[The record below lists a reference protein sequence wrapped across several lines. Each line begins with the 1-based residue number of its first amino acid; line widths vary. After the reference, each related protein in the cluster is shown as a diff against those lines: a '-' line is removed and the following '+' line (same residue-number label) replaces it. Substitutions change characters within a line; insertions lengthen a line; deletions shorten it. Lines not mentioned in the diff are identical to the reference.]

1 MRRRFLVVSAG
12 CLAVAAIL
20 YSVFWFVAS
29 NNLQGGVENWAAGRR
44 AAGWIVAWKNIS
56 IGGFPFV
63 LRARVKGP
71 RIAGPKS
78 SWDWRGPELVATARP
93 WNLSRPEFI
102 FPGRHHLSIL
112 RNGAARD
119 FTLTAAEALGGV
131 HIDGGVPRGI
141 TAKLAQIDIQSTAG
155 KLPSGRAAIG
165 QKITADAISFRLDLP
180 HLETPDP
187 VISVALAG
195 VLLPDGPAALLGRDI
210 RALDARVKLLGVAA
224 FKPSSR
230 LRLSAA
236 LGDWR
241 DGGGTVEIKRLH
253 LDWGKMKFDGDGTIA
268 LDADLQPVGAMR
280 ARIQGYRALVDSLV
294 HARQIPT
301 RDADMAKF
309 VLNMVARATP
319 GGKNTITVPVTVQ
332 DRRLFIG
339 PASLMKLPRID
350 WEN

>member
-1 MRRRFLVVSAG
+1 MRRRFLFVSAG

-20 YSVFWFVAS
+20 YSALWFVAS
-29 NNLQGGVENWAAGRR
+29 NNLQSGVENWAADRR
-44 AAGWIVAWKNIS
+44 AAGWIVAWKDIS

-63 LRARVKGP
+63 LRARVKEP
-71 RIAGPKS
+71 RIAGPNS
-78 SWDWRGPELVATARP
+78 SWDWRGPELIATARP
-93 WNLSRPEFI
+93 WDLSKPEFT
-102 FPGRHHLSIL
+102 FPGRHHLSMMK
-112 RNGAARD
+112 NGTTRV
-119 FTLTAAEALGGV
+119 FILTAVEAFGRVEIQGN
-131 HIDGGVPRGI
+131 VPRDI
-141 TAKLAQIDIQSTAG
+141 TAKLAQIEFRSTDG
-155 KLPSGRAAIG
+155 RLPSGHAAAG
-165 QKITADAISFRLDLP
+165 QNITADAMSFRLELP
-180 HLETPDP
+180 QLETPEP

-195 VLLPDGPAALLGRDI
+195 VLLPDGPAAVLGRNI
-210 RALDARVKLLGVAA
+210 RALDTKVKLLGLAS

-294 HARQIPT
+294 RARQIPT